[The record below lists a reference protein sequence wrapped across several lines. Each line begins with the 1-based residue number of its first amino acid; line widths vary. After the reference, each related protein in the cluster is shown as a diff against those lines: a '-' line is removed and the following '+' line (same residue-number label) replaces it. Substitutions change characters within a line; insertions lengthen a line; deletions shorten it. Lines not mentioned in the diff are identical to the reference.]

1 MGSNLEGRVL
11 VIDDVI
17 TAGTAIK
24 EVVEIIRST
33 NALISGVA
41 VALDRQ
47 ERGSAELSAIQ
58 EIEEML
64 GISVISIVSL
74 EDIILYLEL
83 SEDKE
88 LKRSLDGVK
97 RYRKLYGV

>member
-17 TAGTAIK
+17 TAGTAIR
-24 EVVEIIRST
+24 EVIEIIRST
-33 NALISGVA
+33 NARISGVA

-83 SEDKE
+83 SEDIE